1 MPQVFISY
9 SRKDLDFVIRLTAD
23 LTKAKFNVWYDL
35 SGIRGGA
42 RWQREIK
49 IALEDSQFVIV
60 VLSPDSVASDWVEKE
75 CLYASQLK
83 RKIVPLMYRR
93 CDVPL
98 GVVNVNYIDVQGE
111 NYERNYKEILKGL
124 SVDDATIASL
134 PKPTRSSRASA
145 YILWIGGITMLL
157 VVLLSLPFIRN
168 VFSPTVT
175 STSIV
180 IFPASTHTIEVPSDT
195 PVPTLTAMPTWEQGK
210 IAYVTRNSEK
220 VYFLYTMD
228 LAAGGP
234 SQLLLEPEN
243 PTTSRFY
250 APWFSPNGQ
259 LLVYSDFYTGRILVL
274 DINQTLNPKPVGNCF
289 SPSFAPDGIR
299 VVCDAN
305 GADYFRVYDVET
317 GSNLATL
324 QHGKAGAVLPAWSPD
339 GEEIAFSILLE
350 NGHSTI
356 WKINAAGG
364 EPMPLASGGTENYAP
379 AWSPDGEW
387 IAYQSTQTSEKS
399 EVWIMRRDGSDKR
412 QVTFSGG
419 GEIWSRGPCFSP
431 DGEWL
436 AFVSNQSGSDGADF
450 GDVFVVSLATGE
462 VTQITDTGG
471 YVLDWRVTWGK

>member
-23 LTKAKFNVWYDL
+23 LTKANFSVWYDL

-49 IALEDSQFVIV
+49 SALENSQFVIV

-75 CLYASQLK
+75 CVYAGQLE
-83 RKIVPLMYRR
+83 RKIIPLMYRR
-93 CDVPL
+93 CDLPL
-98 GVVNVNYIDVQGE
+98 GFVNVNYIDVQGD
-111 NYERNYKEILKGL
+111 NYVHNYKEILKGL
-124 SVDDATIASL
+124 SVDDGMIAAL
-134 PKPTRSSRASA
+134 PKPKPSSRLSP
-145 YILWIGGITMLL
+145 YFLLLGGVTIVLA
-157 VVLLSLPFIRN
+157 VLLSLPLIRT
-168 VFSPTVT
+168 VMSPAPT
-175 STSIV
+175 STSVPIL
-180 IFPASTHTIEVPSDT
+180 PTSTTIIEVPSDT
-195 PVPTLTAMPTWEQGK
+195 PAPTPTAMPTWQQGK
-210 IAYVTRNSEK
+210 IAYVARNTEK
-220 VYFLYTMD
+220 VYFLYIMD

-234 SQLLLEPEN
+234 SQLLLEPDN

-274 DINQTLNPKPVGNCF
+274 DTSRTLHPRPVGNCF

-305 GADYFRVYDVET
+305 GAEYFRVYDVET
-317 GSNLATL
+317 GSNVATL
-324 QHGKAGAVLPAWSPD
+324 QHGKAGAVLPAWSPNGD
-339 GEEIAFSILLE
+339 EIAFSILLE
-350 NGHSTI
+350 NGQSTL

-364 EPMPLASGGTENYAP
+364 EAMPLASGGTENYAP

-387 IAYQSTQTSEKS
+387 IAYQSTQNSERS
-399 EVWIMRRDGSDKR
+399 EVWVMRRDGSDKK

-436 AFVSNQSGSDGADF
+436 AFVSNQSGSDGSDF
-450 GDVFVVSLATGE
+450 GEVFVVSLATGE
-462 VTQITDTGG
+462 VMQITDTGG
-471 YVLDWRVTWGK
+471 YVLDWRVTWGS